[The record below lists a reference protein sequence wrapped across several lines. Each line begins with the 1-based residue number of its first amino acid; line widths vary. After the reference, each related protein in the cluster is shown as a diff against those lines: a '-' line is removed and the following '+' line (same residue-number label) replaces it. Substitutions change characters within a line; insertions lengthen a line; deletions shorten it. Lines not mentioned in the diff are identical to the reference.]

1 MNLDDFKDL
10 TKHVTAPK
18 VAPSSDA
25 KLGGF
30 IAEMRVRDQRA
41 RQRVLGMAI
50 ILFAVGSTFIATGR
64 ADRPGAAL
72 TGVGIVFVA
81 AFMGLKG
88 HLFGRVNYAAPAQE
102 FLAAAAKRYQFWRAE
117 DTVFAAP
124 LLLTL
129 GAGGGL
135 TVWLTAIK
143 YLGDRGARFTIL
155 GYLVFF
161 VGLCVFGWIVSRKD
175 WRKENAALLEEI
187 RRRQLELGN
196 G

>member
-1 MNLDDFKDL
+1 MNLDDFKNL
-10 TKHVTAPK
+10 TKHVTAPAG
-18 VAPSSDA
+18 APSSDA
-25 KLGGF
+25 KFGGF
-30 IAEMRVRDQRA
+30 IAEMRARDQRA

-117 DTVFAAP
+117 DTVFAVP

-135 TVWLTAIK
+135 TVWLMARK
-143 YLGDRGARFTIL
+143 YLSDQGTLLAVL
-155 GYLVFF
+155 GYIIFF
-161 VGLCVFGWIVSRKD
+161 VGVCVFGWIVSRKD
-175 WRKENAALLEEI
+175 WRKENAALLDEI

>member
-1 MNLDDFKDL
+1 MNLDDYKNL
-10 TKHVTAPK
+10 TRQVTAPGH
-18 VAPSSDA
+18 APSSEA

-30 IAEMRVRDQRA
+30 IAEMRERDQRA
-41 RQRVLGMAI
+41 RQRVLGMAA

-72 TGVGIVFVA
+72 TGVGVVFVA

-117 DTVFAAP
+117 DTVFAVP

-129 GAGGGL
+129 GMGGGL
-135 TVWLTAIK
+135 TVWLMAGK
-143 YLGDRGARFTIL
+143 YLTDRGVLLALIA
-155 GYLVFF
+155 YIAFF
-161 VGLCVFGWIVSRKD
+161 IGVCVFGWVVSRKD
-175 WRKENAALLEEI
+175 WRREHAALIEEI
-187 RRRQLELGN
+187 RRRQRELGN